1 MTVPPNVTVLIVDDH
16 PVFLAG
22 MHAVLDDLD
31 DVSVVAV
38 AGDGEEALAAVS
50 EHAPDV
56 VLMDLRMPGMD
67 GLEATARIR
76 TGHPDTRVL
85 VLTMDEDADSVFAA
99 LRMGAN
105 GYLLKESGS
114 DDLHRAVLAVARG
127 EAVFGPRVAEHV
139 MSFFASGGQA
149 VGSAVPFPQLTT
161 REREVLEL
169 LARGHDNAAIARRL
183 VLSPK
188 TVRNR
193 VSDVLAKL
201 HARTR
206 AEAVSMARDA
216 GIGDNDGFG

>member
-1 MTVPPNVTVLIVDDH
+1 MTVSVLIVDDH

-22 MHAVLDDLD
+22 MRAVLDDLD

-38 AGDGEEALAAVS
+38 AGDGEEAIAAVR
-50 EHAPDV
+50 EHRPDV

-114 DDLHRAVLAVARG
+114 DDLHRAVLAVSRG

-139 MSFFASGGQA
+139 MSFFAAGGQA
-149 VGSAVPFPQLTT
+149 AGSAVPFPQLTT
-161 REREVLEL
+161 REREVLDL

-216 GIGDNDGFG
+216 GIGEKGIFG

>member
-1 MTVPPNVTVLIVDDH
+1 MTVSVLIVDDH
-16 PVFLAG
+16 PVFVAG
-22 MHAVLDDLD
+22 MRTVLDELD
-31 DVSVVAV
+31 DVVVVAV
-38 AGDGEEALAAVS
+38 AGDGEEAIAAVR
-50 EHAPDV
+50 EHAPAV

-76 TGHPDTRVL
+76 TRHPDTRVL

-105 GYLLKESGS
+105 GYLLKEAGS
-114 DDLHRAVLAVARG
+114 DDVHRAVLAVARG

-139 MSFFASGGQA
+139 MSFFASGEA
-149 VGSAVPFPQLTT
+149 SAGSAVAFPQLTT
-161 REREVLEL
+161 REREVLDL
-169 LARGHDNAAIARRL
+169 LARGLDNTAIARRL

-216 GIGDNDGFG
+216 GIGEPGS

>member
-1 MTVPPNVTVLIVDDH
+1 MTDATSVVIVDDH
-16 PVFLAG
+16 PVFVAG
-22 MHAVLDDLD
+22 MRAVLDDLD

-38 AGDGEEALAAVS
+38 AHDGEEALAAVA

-76 TGHPDTRVL
+76 TEHEHTRVL

-139 MSFFASGGQA
+139 VSFFASGGQSTGA
-149 VGSAVPFPQLTT
+149 AATPFPQLTA

-169 LARGHDNAAIARRL
+169 LARGLDNASIARRL

-216 GIGDNDGFG
+216 GIGDKDIFG

>member
-1 MTVPPNVTVLIVDDH
+1 MSVSVLIVDDH

-22 MHAVLDDLD
+22 MRAVLDDLD

-38 AGDGEEALAAVS
+38 AGDGEEALAAVR

-149 VGSAVPFPQLTT
+149 VAAAAPFPQLTT

-169 LARGHDNAAIARRL
+169 LARGLDNASIARRL

-216 GIGDNDGFG
+216 GIGEKDVFG

>member
-1 MTVPPNVTVLIVDDH
+1 MTVTVLIVDDH
-16 PVFLAG
+16 PVFVAG
-22 MHAVLDDLD
+22 MRTVLDELD
-31 DVSVVAV
+31 GISVVAV
-38 AGDGEEALAAVS
+38 AGDGEEAITAVH
-50 EHAPDV
+50 EHAPAV
-56 VLMDLRMPGMD
+56 VLMDLRMPGMN

-76 TGHPDTRVL
+76 TTHPDTRVL

-99 LRMGAN
+99 LRMGAH
-105 GYLLKESGS
+105 GYLLKEAASEDVS
-114 DDLHRAVLAVARG
+114 RAVLAVARG

-139 MSFFASGGQA
+139 MSFFASGQA
-149 VGSAVPFPQLTT
+149 SPGAALPFPQLTT
-161 REREVLEL
+161 REREVLDL

-216 GIGDNDGFG
+216 GIGEGGS

>member
-1 MTVPPNVTVLIVDDH
+1 MAHRGRLTRVVP
-16 PVFLAG
+16 A
-22 MHAVLDDLD
+22 
-31 DVSVVAV
+31 
-38 AGDGEEALAAVS
+38 
-50 EHAPDV
+50 
-56 VLMDLRMPGMD
+56 
-67 GLEATARIR
+67 
-76 TGHPDTRVL
+76 RVL

-114 DDLHRAVLAVARG
+114 DDLHRAVLAVSRG

-139 MSFFASGGQA
+139 VSFFASGGQA

-169 LARGHDNAAIARRL
+169 LARGLDNTAIARRL

-201 HARTR
+201 HAGTR
-206 AEAVSMARDA
+206 AEAVSIARDA
-216 GIGDNDGFG
+216 GIGDKDGFG

>member
-1 MTVPPNVTVLIVDDH
+1 MTVTVLIVDDH
-16 PVFLAG
+16 PVFVAG
-22 MHAVLDDLD
+22 MRTVLDDLD
-31 DVSVVAV
+31 GISVVAV
-38 AGDGEEALAAVS
+38 AGDGEEAIAAVR
-50 EHAPDV
+50 EHAPAV

-76 TGHPDTRVL
+76 TKHPDTRVL

-105 GYLLKESGS
+105 GYLLKEAGS
-114 DDLHRAVLAVARG
+114 DDVSRAVLAVARG

-139 MSFFASGGQA
+139 MSFFASGQTSPGA
-149 VGSAVPFPQLTT
+149 AVPFPQLTT
-161 REREVLEL
+161 REREVLDL

-216 GIGDNDGFG
+216 GIGEGGS

>member
-1 MTVPPNVTVLIVDDH
+1 MTVPQNVTVVIVDDH
-16 PVFLAG
+16 PVFVAG
-22 MHAVLDDLD
+22 MRAVLDDLE

-38 AGDGEEALAAVS
+38 AGDGQQALDAVA
-50 EHAPDV
+50 EHRPDV

-67 GLEATARIR
+67 GLEATARIC
-76 TGHPDTRVL
+76 TGHPGTRVL

-99 LRMGAN
+99 LRVGAH
-105 GYLLKESGS
+105 GYLLKEAGS
-114 DDLHRAVLAVARG
+114 DDVHRAVLAVARG
-127 EAVFGPRVAEHV
+127 EGVFGPRVAEHV
-139 MSFFASGGQA
+139 MSFFASGGLGSTGA
-149 VGSAVPFPQLTT
+149 VAFPQLTQ

-169 LARGHDNAAIARRL
+169 LARGLDNAAIAHRL
-183 VLSPK
+183 VLAPK

-216 GIGDNDGFG
+216 GIGDS